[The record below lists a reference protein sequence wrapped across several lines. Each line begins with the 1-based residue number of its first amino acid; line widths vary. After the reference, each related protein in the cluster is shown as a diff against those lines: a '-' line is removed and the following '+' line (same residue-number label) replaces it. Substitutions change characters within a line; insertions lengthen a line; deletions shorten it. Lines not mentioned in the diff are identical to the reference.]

1 VSKKLQSSSLTDK
14 ESVSNPVDPETTSN
28 DLADQTLPRTDLDAR
43 ETAIIPTRQ
52 LRRSKDNTDQL
63 REEIKHKDDREI
75 ILVIRGI
82 IERFVIPKDR
92 KLTLGRSNARMRY
105 VPDIDLTPYGAL
117 DRGVSRAH
125 AQIWIENGDLYI
137 EDMQSTN
144 GTYVNNELIPA
155 NQPKR
160 VSSGNE
166 LLLGRLAIQVLF
178 R

>member
-1 VSKKLQSSSLTDK
+1 VNKKLQSSSLTDN
-14 ESVSNPVDPETTSN
+14 ESKSKSVDPETT
-28 DLADQTLPRTDLDAR
+28 DPTDETLSRTNLDAR
-43 ETAIIPTRQ
+43 ETAVIPTRQ
-52 LRRSKDNTDQL
+52 LRRSSKNTDKL
-63 REEIKHKDDREI
+63 SEEIRHKDDREI

-92 KLTLGRSNARMRY
+92 KLMLGRSNARMRF

-137 EDMQSTN
+137 EDMESTN
-144 GTYVNNELIPA
+144 GTYINNEPVPP

-160 VSSGNE
+160 VTSGNE
-166 LLLGRLAIQVLF
+166 LMLGRLAIQVLF

>member
-1 VSKKLQSSSLTDK
+1 MNKKLQSSSLTDNEPASK
-14 ESVSNPVDPETTSN
+14 PVDPEPADPT
-28 DLADQTLPRTDLDAR
+28 DQTLPRTDLDAR
-43 ETAIIPTRQ
+43 ETAVIPTRQ
-52 LRRSKDNTDQL
+52 LRRSASSADTL

-92 KLTLGRSNARMRY
+92 KLLLGRSNARMRF

-117 DRGVSRAH
+117 DRGVSRTH
-125 AQIWIENGDLYI
+125 ARIWIENGDLYI
-137 EDMQSTN
+137 EDMESTN
-144 GTYVNNELIPA
+144 GTYINNEPLPP

-160 VSSGNE
+160 VTSGNE
-166 LLLGRLAIQVLF
+166 LMLGRLAIQVLF